1 MRSISL
7 SRFIDLHDIQKQQ
20 CIEFTYVIMCFYSFN
35 YSIKNVSI
43 FVNRCLYINCIFV
56 ELETK
61 NNDASKYHHNSLFL
75 KHTRYKL
82 LEIMI
87 YVIGLHIY
95 VFTNHKLSIWVIS
108 IHIHQWYI
116 KASAKTHKKLFLD
129 YMKYFDFWRFLSF
142 SFRNITVDD
151 ILRSI
156 FLTFFNNRWL

>member
-20 CIEFTYVIMCFYSFN
+20 CIKFTYAIMCLYSFN
-35 YSIKNVSI
+35 HSIKDVSI
-43 FVNRCLYINCIFV
+43 FVNRCLYANCIFV

-61 NNDASKYHHNSLFL
+61 KTMLRSTIITVFL

-95 VFTNHKLSIWVIS
+95 VFTNHKLSI
-108 IHIHQWYI
+108 
-116 KASAKTHKKLFLD
+116 
-129 YMKYFDFWRFLSF
+129 
-142 SFRNITVDD
+142 
-151 ILRSI
+151 
-156 FLTFFNNRWL
+156 